1 MWGSVSSSKKNWQ
14 PRLVTSQ
21 FPKPVQNIFSSPIYL
36 MREVL
41 NCEVG
46 RVEVGL
52 LYSFGVKNV
61 PHGIDER
68 CPPSE
73 FVIMPH
79 RHVTAALHR

>member
-1 MWGSVSSSKKNWQ
+1 
-14 PRLVTSQ
+14 
-21 FPKPVQNIFSSPIYL
+21 